1 MPSTRRGF
9 IVGSSTIALLSGCTY
24 FDDTVVTVPKIEV
37 ELVNGTEEHH
47 VFHVALETSDGLTE
61 WTSQDVESGVSEV
74 LTIEPPQNKDLIAIH
89 SSVNEYSLSEEFVAL
104 DSANECVRVLI
115 EYEAIGGEE
124 PTILQSATDSC

>member
-1 MPSTRRGF
+1 M
-9 IVGSSTIALLSGCTY
+9 LLSGCTY
-24 FDDTVVTVPKIEV
+24 FDDTVVTVPEIEV
-37 ELVNGTEEHH
+37 ELVNETEEHH

-61 WTSQDVESGVSEV
+61 WTSQDVEPGVSEV

-89 SSVNEYSLSEEFVAL
+89 GFVDKYSLSEEFVAL